1 MKGECAFGASRSAL
15 RDVVGFEK
23 GAYDLEFVENCWWWW
38 WVKGFCWGMFCFI
51 IFVSFWFP
59 FGFWY
64 FILCFCF
71 KGNKKLS
78 EDVGFNSN
86 IKDSSIKDGVD
97 GDEVLKDSNLAIFII
112 LIYVGFIF

>member
-1 MKGECAFGASRSAL
+1 
-15 RDVVGFEK
+15 
-23 GAYDLEFVENCWWWW
+23 
-38 WVKGFCWGMFCFI
+38 MFCFI

-64 FILCFCF
+64 FILYFYF
-71 KGNKKLS
+71 KGDKKLF

-86 IKDSSIKDGVD
+86 IKDSSVKDGVD

-112 LIYVGFIF
+112 LIYVGFIFYFWLPIHFLYPFGLFLVSDSFFCYTFG